1 MTKFDA
7 PLSPGDIQDVLNS
20 FNDGV
25 LLTDA
30 FGNVLL
36 HNTAYTYM
44 TRMPFDNLVGMNMRE
59 VVRQRHGTEC
69 AALKVLEENRS
80 VSMTHSNE
88 EGTIVVTANPI
99 FNVEGEITMVV
110 TYVREVT
117 DVLRLHEELEQAKE
131 LENYYYQLHQTYYI
145 PDPSQPV
152 AVSKTMQQTIETA
165 RQIANADATV
175 LLTGESGVGKD
186 VLARFI
192 HGKSARSK
200 APFIAVNCGAVPAN
214 LLESE
219 LFGYAS
225 GAFTGAAR
233 GGKTGLF
240 EAARGGTLF
249 LDEIG
254 DTSTNLQVAL
264 LRVLENRQITR
275 IGSVEPIPVDVRIIA
290 ATNRNLNE
298 MVDNSSFRYDLFY
311 RLNVLNIHIP
321 PLRER
326 REDIIPLSVLFLNL
340 FNDQYKQHKQLS
352 REVVRRLVK
361 YDWPGNVREL
371 RNTIERCVVMNKG
384 DHLSAASLPAALLH
398 DESQKPAVFVSG
410 IMPLNQAVEEA
421 EKQVLTNALLSYGSS
436 RQIAKAI
443 GIDHS
448 TVVRKLKKY
457 KIRSED

>member
-20 FNDGV
+20 FNDGI

-30 FGNVLL
+30 SGNVLL
-36 HNTAYTYM
+36 HNTAYIYM
-44 TRMPFDNLVGMNMRE
+44 TRMPIDNLVGMNMQE

-99 FNVEGEITMVV
+99 FNVEGAITMVV

-131 LENYYYQLHQTYYI
+131 LENYYYQLHQRYYI

-152 AVSKTMQQTIETA
+152 AVSKNMQQTIETA
-165 RQIANADATV
+165 RQIARADATV

-186 VLARFI
+186 VLACFI
-192 HGKSARSK
+192 HENSDRSK
-200 APFIAVNCGAVPAN
+200 APFVAVNCGAVPAN

-371 RNTIERCVVMNKG
+371 KNTIERCVVMNKG

-398 DESQKPAVFVSG
+398 DEGQKPAVFVSG
-410 IMPLNQAVEEA
+410 IMPLNQAVEET